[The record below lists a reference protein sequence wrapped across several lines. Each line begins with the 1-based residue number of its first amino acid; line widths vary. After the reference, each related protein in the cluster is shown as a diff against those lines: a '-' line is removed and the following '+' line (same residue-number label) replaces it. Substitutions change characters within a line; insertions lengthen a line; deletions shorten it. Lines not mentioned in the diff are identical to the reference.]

1 MVSIDA
7 IRIDK
12 DEETQVVI
20 GHASFIK
27 TVEDLYECMTESVPG
42 VKFGLAFAEA
52 SGPCLIRSDGNND
65 ELIALARKN
74 MAALAA
80 GHSFIVLFKGAYPI
94 NVVNAIK
101 SISEVQVVHCATSNP
116 VEVIIAGTEQ
126 GNGILGVIDGR
137 TPNGFESRE
146 DEEARHA
153 LLRKL
158 GYKR

>member
-1 MVSIDA
+1 MVA
-7 IRIDK
+7 INAVRIEK
-12 DEETQVVI
+12 DEETQVMI

-27 TVEDLYECMTESVPG
+27 TVEDIYERMVESVPG

-52 SGPCLIRSDGNND
+52 SGPCLIRSDGND
-65 ELIALARKN
+65 AGLIELAKKN
-74 MAALAA
+74 MLALAA

-101 SISEVQVVHCATSNP
+101 SVSEVQAVHCATSNP
-116 VEVIIAGTEQ
+116 VEVIVASTEQ
-126 GNGILGVIDGR
+126 GDGILGVIDGLKSK
-137 TPNGFESRE
+137 GVEGK
-146 DEEARHA
+146 DDDEARHD